1 MAKRLIPWLLLLLL
15 PATAPARQDGA
26 ALPRRGWHW
35 FEPAA
40 LRNRRG
46 IEAYRRGD
54 YAAALEQFLSAKGL
68 KADAPE
74 LKNNTAAALYQL
86 QKFRQ
91 ALEELSSVDAQK
103 PGPDQATLHYNLGN
117 VHFRLEQYPQ
127 ALESYKRCLLLAAD
141 DIQAKKNFELTLRK
155 LQERQPQEQP
165 QPPEAEQQQQQ
176 KYEAMMQFL
185 DQNEKQQMEKRKR
198 KASPARNEKD
208 W

>member
-15 PATAPARQDGA
+15 PAASPARQDGEA
-26 ALPRRGWHW
+26 PSRRGWHW

-68 KADAPE
+68 QADAPA

-86 QKFRQ
+86 KKFRE
-91 ALEELSSVDAQK
+91 ALEELASVDGQK
-103 PGPDQATLHYNLGN
+103 PGPDQAALHYNMGN

-127 ALESYKRCLLLAAD
+127 ALESYKRSLLLAAD
-141 DIQAKKNFELTLRK
+141 DIQAKKNYELTLRK
-155 LQERQPQEQP
+155 LQEQQPQEQP
-165 QPPEAEQQQQQ
+165 QQQQAEQQQQ
-176 KYEAMMQFL
+176 KYEAVMQFL